1 MRGNP
6 EEAGDIKRGQ
16 GQVIATQGGMMLR
29 TKRLWIGMLA
39 AAGVL
44 VAGSAFAE
52 EKAAAKPA
60 AKTPAKKAAASADEV
75 AVMET
80 SKGRMVIEFW
90 PKDAPK
96 TVANFKKL
104 ARSGFYNG
112 TGFHRIIA
120 GFMVQGGDPKS
131 KNPKAP
137 DLGTGGPGWTIPDEF
152 NDHKHVKGVLSMAHT
167 SEPNSGGSQ
176 FFLMHGTAGFLDRK
190 YSAFGHVIEGMD
202 VVDKIASVKTGPNP
216 MMPNETSKPL
226 EWVTIKSVKIM
237 PRTAALAQS
246 TAGEKAAAAKA
257 AGQAKAAEAKS
268 APAAAVPETKP
279 AASAEAKPAETPASD
294 KASETAKGAAGGA
307 AADSA
312 KTN

>member
-1 MRGNP
+1 MF
-6 EEAGDIKRGQ
+6 
-16 GQVIATQGGMMLR
+16 GM
-29 TKRLWIGMLA
+29 KRLWIGAVASVGILA
-39 AAGVL
+39 
-44 VAGSAFAE
+44 AGSAFAA
-52 EKAAAKPA
+52 AAAKG
-60 AKTPAKKAAASADEV
+60 KAAVKSSPDEV

-152 NDHKHVKGVLSMAHT
+152 NKHPHVKGVLSMAHT
-167 SEPNSGGSQ
+167 AEPNSGGSQ
-176 FFLMHGTAGFLDRK
+176 FFLMHGTAAFLDGK
-190 YSAFGHVIEGMD
+190 YTAFGHVIEGMD

-216 MMPNETSKPL
+216 SMPGENSKPL
-226 EWVTIKSVKIM
+226 EWVTLKSVKIL
-237 PRTAALAQS
+237 PRAAAWGQS
-246 TAGEKAAAAKA
+246 TAAAAKPAVADKKLAKEA
-257 AGQAKAAEAKS
+257 AENAADKAEKSREDAAKAAEKADEAAKK
-268 APAAAVPETKP
+268 ANE
-279 AASAEAKPAETPASD
+279 AASSAAEAE
-294 KASETAKGAAGGA
+294 KAAKAAQDSTA
-307 AADSA
+307 A
-312 KTN
+312 K

>member
-1 MRGNP
+1 MSGTR
-6 EEAGDIKRGQ
+6 R
-16 GQVIATQGGMMLR
+16 M
-29 TKRLWIGMLA
+29 WIGMLA

-52 EKAAAKPA
+52 EKAVAEKSAAKPA
-60 AKTPAKKAAASADEV
+60 AKKASADEV

-90 PKDAPK
+90 SKDAPK

-112 TGFHRIIA
+112 TGFHRIIP

-176 FFLMHGTAGFLDRK
+176 FFLMHGTAAFLDRK

-202 VVDKIASVKTGPNP
+202 VVDKIAGVKTGPNP
-216 MMPNETSKPL
+216 LMPNENSKPL
-226 EWVTIKSVKIM
+226 EWVSIKSVKIL
-237 PRTAALAQS
+237 PRTAALAQAA
-246 TAGEKAAAAKA
+246 AGEKAAAAKD
-257 AGQAKAAEAKS
+257 AGQAKAAEAKAAA
-268 APAAAVPETKP
+268 APA
-279 AASAEAKPAETPASD
+279 SGN
-294 KASETAKGAAGGA
+294 ASETATGAP
-307 AADSA
+307 ADSA
-312 KTN
+312 KAK

>member
-1 MRGNP
+1 
-6 EEAGDIKRGQ
+6 
-16 GQVIATQGGMMLR
+16 
-29 TKRLWIGMLA
+29 MLA

-52 EKAAAKPA
+52 EKAVAEKPAAKPA
-60 AKTPAKKAAASADEV
+60 AKKASADEV

-90 PKDAPK
+90 SKDAPK

-112 TGFHRIIA
+112 TGFHRIIP

-176 FFLMHGTAGFLDRK
+176 FFLMHGTAAFLDRK

-216 MMPNETSKPL
+216 LMPNENSKPL
-226 EWVTIKSVKIM
+226 EWVSIKSVKIL
-237 PRTAALAQS
+237 PRTAALAQAA
-246 TAGEKAAAAKA
+246 AGEKAAAAKD
-257 AGQAKAAEAKS
+257 AGQAKAAEAK
-268 APAAAVPETKP
+268 AAAAKAPETAETKP
-279 AASAEAKPAETPASD
+279 AAPAATPASGN
-294 KASETAKGAAGGA
+294 ASETATGAP
-307 AADSA
+307 ADSA
-312 KTN
+312 KAK

>member
-1 MRGNP
+1 MM
-6 EEAGDIKRGQ
+6 
-16 GQVIATQGGMMLR
+16 IAAVTA
-29 TKRLWIGMLA
+29 IGMLA
-39 AAGVL
+39 A
-44 VAGSAFAE
+44 GSAFAAGAAKG
-52 EKAAAKPA
+52 KAAAKAVGSP
-60 AKTPAKKAAASADEV
+60 DDV

-167 SEPNSGGSQ
+167 AEPNSGGSQ
-176 FFLMHGTAGFLDRK
+176 FFLMHGAAPFLDHK

-202 VVDKIASVKTGPNP
+202 VVDAIANVKTGPNP
-216 MMPNETSKPL
+216 SMPGENSKPL
-226 EWVTIKSVKIM
+226 EWVTVKSVKIM
-237 PRTAALAQS
+237 SRAAAMGGGAAAS
-246 TAGEKAAAAKA
+246 AKAAGQEKAAAAKNEA
-257 AGQAKAAEAKS
+257 AEKAAEKATDAKESAAKAAEAAKKADVKATEAAQS
-268 APAAAVPETKP
+268 A
-279 AASAEAKPAETPASD
+279 AEA
-294 KASETAKGAAGGA
+294 AKAAGA
-307 AADSA
+307 PTDSTKA
-312 KTN
+312 K

>member
-1 MRGNP
+1 MFG
-6 EEAGDIKRGQ
+6 
-16 GQVIATQGGMMLR
+16 
-29 TKRLWIGMLA
+29 TKRLWVAMLA
-39 AAGVL
+39 ATGVL
-44 VAGSAFAE
+44 AAGSAFAE

-60 AKTPAKKAAASADEV
+60 AAKPAAKKSAATADEV

-112 TGFHRIIA
+112 TGFHRIIP

-152 NDHKHVKGVLSMAHT
+152 NAHKHEKGVLSMAHT

-176 FFLMHGTAGFLDRK
+176 FFLMHGNAPFLDRK
-190 YSAFGHVIEGMD
+190 YTAFGHVIEGMD
-202 VVDKIASVKTGPNP
+202 VVDKIAAVKTGPNP
-216 MMPNETSKPL
+216 MMANENSKPL
-226 EWVTIKSVKIM
+226 EWVTVKSVKIL
-237 PRTAALAQS
+237 PRAAVVAK
-246 TAGEKAAAAKA
+246 AEAAEKAAAAKE
-257 AGQAKAAEAKS
+257 AGQAKAAEAK
-268 APAAAVPETKP
+268 AAAETKP
-279 AASAEAKPAETPASD
+279 AAAADAKPADAPPS
-294 KASETAKGAAGGA
+294 GAAGGA

-312 KTN
+312 KAK

>member
-1 MRGNP
+1 MFGTS
-6 EEAGDIKRGQ
+6 K
-16 GQVIATQGGMMLR
+16 GMMIAAV
-29 TKRLWIGMLA
+29 TAIGMLA
-39 AAGVL
+39 A
-44 VAGSAFAE
+44 GSAFAAGAAKG
-52 EKAAAKPA
+52 KAAAKSVGSP
-60 AKTPAKKAAASADEV
+60 DDV

-152 NDHKHVKGVLSMAHT
+152 NNHKHEKGVLSMAHT
-167 SEPNSGGSQ
+167 AEPNSGGSQ
-176 FFLMHGTAGFLDRK
+176 FFLMHGAAPFLDHK

-202 VVDKIASVKTGPNP
+202 VVDAIANTKTGPNP
-216 MMPNETSKPL
+216 SMPGENSKPL
-226 EWVTIKSVKIM
+226 EWVTVKSVKIM
-237 PRTAALAQS
+237 SRAAATGGAS
-246 TAGEKAAAAKA
+246 AASAKAAGQEKAAAAKNEA
-257 AGQAKAAEAKS
+257 AEKAAEKATDAKESAAKAAEAAKKADVKATEAAQS
-268 APAAAVPETKP
+268 AADAAKAAGAPA
-279 AASAEAKPAETPASD
+279 
-294 KASETAKGAAGGA
+294 
-307 AADSA
+307 DSGTG
-312 KTN
+312 K